1 MSNSSS
7 SSSSGSASG
16 GGAGRTALWIAL
28 ALTVLLLGWVTATA
42 VRANPIYSD
51 RDAYG
56 VSKYHFI
63 ELCREKLHA
72 PNDLPLMLG
81 PGQTQPLLTAVKGT
95 GEMRGDDTLQVVSTA
110 TPAQTDQAV
119 QTTGNGPLQM
129 TLPVL
134 IQFRS
139 TGGATRPLVPVNM
152 QCSYDKSKPA
162 NERLQVMLV
171 PGG

>member
-1 MSNSSS
+1 MSQT
-7 SSSSGSASG
+7 SSSSGG
-16 GGAGRTALWIAL
+16 GLGRTLLWIAI

-63 ELCREKLHA
+63 ELCREELHD
-72 PNDLPLMLG
+72 PNQLPLMLG
-81 PGQTQPLLTAVKGT
+81 PGQTQPLLTAVQGT
-95 GEMRGDDTLQVVSTA
+95 GEMRANDTLQVVSTA
-110 TPAQTDQAV
+110 TASQTDQAV
-119 QTTGNGPLQM
+119 RPSSGQLQM

-134 IQFRS
+134 IQFRDAA
-139 TGGATRPLVPVNM
+139 GATRPLVPVNM
-152 QCSYDKSKPA
+152 QCSYDKTKAA
-162 NERLQVMLV
+162 NERLQVMLI